1 MAGAAGWGG
10 WQQNGAPGPVVKYF
24 LLANPQG
31 SLGGMDWLR
40 FVDVGIYLALAV
52 VVGQHWQ
59 NNRHHWIGLAISLA
73 GFALWLLARHQLGS
87 SFAVRAEAKE
97 LVTHGLYAKIRNPIY
112 FFAFFAF
119 LGEFVALG
127 AYGAIPVL
135 LMFQVG
141 QYMRIKREQQVLEAA
156 FGDEYR
162 AYKSQTW
169 F

>member
-59 NNRHHWIGLAISLA
+59 NNRHHWIGLAISLT

-162 AYKSQTW
+162 TYKSQTW

>member
-1 MAGAAGWGG
+1 
-10 WQQNGAPGPVVKYF
+10 
-24 LLANPQG
+24 
-31 SLGGMDWLR
+31 MDWLR
-40 FVDVGIYLALAV
+40 FIDVAVYLALAV
-52 VVGQHWQ
+52 VVGQHWH
-59 NNRHHWIGLAISLA
+59 NDRHHWIGLAISLA

-87 SFAVRAEAKE
+87 SFAVRAEAKK
-97 LVTHGLYAKIRNPIY
+97 LVTRGLYSKIRNPIY

-135 LMFQVG
+135 VIFQGG
-141 QYMRIKREQQVLEAA
+141 QFMRIKREQQVLEAA

-162 AYKSQTW
+162 AYKSKTW

>member
-59 NNRHHWIGLAISLA
+59 NNRHHWIGVAISLA

-135 LMFQVG
+135 LIFQVG
-141 QYMRIKREQQVLEAA
+141 QYMRIRREQQVLEAA
-156 FGDEYR
+156 FGDDYR
-162 AYKSQTW
+162 AYKAKTW

>member
-59 NNRHHWIGLAISLA
+59 NDRHHWIGLAISLT

-135 LMFQVG
+135 LIFQVG
-141 QYMRIKREQQVLEAA
+141 QYMRIRREQQVLEAA
-156 FGDEYR
+156 FGDDYR
-162 AYKSQTW
+162 AYKAKTW

>member
-1 MAGAAGWGG
+1 
-10 WQQNGAPGPVVKYF
+10 
-24 LLANPQG
+24 
-31 SLGGMDWLR
+31 MDWLR

-59 NNRHHWIGLAISLA
+59 NNRHHWIGVAISLA

>member
-59 NNRHHWIGLAISLA
+59 NDRHHWIGLAISLA